1 MSLPLSLLV
10 SDEKLSVVQ
19 IVSLWILSRV
29 SLDLDFRSLI
39 MRCLGVDF
47 FILFVCV

>member
-1 MSLPLSLLV
+1 MP
-10 SDEKLSVVQ
+10 Q
-19 IVSLWILSRV
+19 ILSRV

-47 FILFVCV
+47 FGLILFVCVFSHFSRV